1 MALFASNIVTSDS
14 ALGGKIIEKSL
25 RFNGD
30 NTYLTK
36 ASTSTTGNRSKWT
49 WSAWVKRTST
59 GTAQDLYSAYDPRG
73 FYNIIRFGTDDQLNF
88 QSNSAQIKET
98 SRVFRDTTGWY
109 HIVVAVDTPNTT
121 AADRIII
128 YVNGSRET
136 LATDNQVLP
145 SHIYAFNQA
154 HVHTLG
160 VYADGS
166 SYNFDGYMA
175 DIHFRDGEALDP
187 TYFGFTDGQ
196 TGMWLPKPYTG
207 TFTNVNSNSLNDGTT
222 WNSTYAN
229 AFNGTATDSG
239 AGDGAYTGLNSTF
252 TINFPGD
259 GVTVSSS
266 LQFQGYAPAS
276 AQSTFDQYVDIYV
289 NGTERTCTIVSGS
302 ENGTHSAVH
311 NIDFTGTMT
320 SLRMQSKPTSNN
332 GISQVIVDGEI
343 LVNGLDARGN
353 NSYHI
358 DFVDDSGTTATTLG
372 KDTSGNANNYTPNN
386 FSVTAGE
393 DDDSFTFTPTNQIP
407 IFESLYS
414 AKQCGGNVAYSEGGL
429 KIATTASGSNYARY
443 PFAMSS
449 PEFAVNSGKWYAEFK
464 CGSTKCAFGIC
475 NIGQFDS
482 DMTSNPYGAAART
495 SLIYT
500 SEGQLRG
507 NNSDVR
513 NGNGAFTTN
522 DIIGIALDLD
532 NMKIYFH
539 KNGTYINSGNPN
551 TGANPDTVQDLQV
564 SNPGGYVFQAG
575 SDGQNN
581 VTAHGNF
588 GQRAFSYSVPTG
600 YKTLTRDRLPD
611 NIPSIVRPQRHFDTL
626 LYTGTGSANNIV
638 EGLEFSPD
646 MIWVKGRDTN
656 GYEHMIIDTVRGGT
670 KSVVTNAQDSESTH
684 GGRSMTFYP
693 GGVRWNSDSGNC
705 NANGEDYAMWCWKAG
720 GSSNTY
726 NIDGIGY
733 GTAAAAG
740 LDGGTIDPTGA
751 SVNTENGFGIYTY
764 TGNGIAGA
772 TIAHGLGIKPA
783 WIICKSTSNSSD
795 WRIYHQSLGNTTA
808 LKLNTSDQAYA
819 STTYW
824 NDTSPTSTT
833 VSFGTET
840 DLNGSS
846 RTHVMYCWAEIPGYS
861 KFGSYTGSGVTNGT
875 YVHLGFR
882 PAWVLFKRSDSS
894 STNWFIVD
902 IKRDTF
908 NECTRDLFP
917 NNSDNET
924 NNPNFV
930 DFLSNGFKLRTT
942 GTAVNAGTIIY
953 MAFAEEPGTTPFDTF
968 PNAR

>member
-1 MALFASNIVTSDS
+1 MTRVFLPHVITDDS
-14 ALGGKIIEKSL
+14 ALGGSEIERSL
-25 RFNGD
+25 RFISSD
-30 NTYLTK
+30 SHKL
-36 ASTSTTGNRSKWT
+36 NRT
-49 WSAWVKRTST
+49 
-59 GTAQDLYSAYDPRG
+59 
-73 FYNIIRFGTDDQLNF
+73 FGTNTSNTTKTLSFWMKRATMGAYQTMFGTTASGYIEGRF
-88 QSNSAQIKET
+88 QFTNTDELQFVGRDASDGTTDVNKATNRK
-98 SRVFRDTTGWY
+98 FRDVAAWY
-109 HIVVAVDTPNTT
+109 HIVLTLDSTDST
-121 AADRIII
+121 ADDRVKI
-128 YVNGSRET
+128 YVNGVRET
-136 LATDNQVLP
+136 SFSSSTNP
-145 SHIYAFNQA
+145 P
-154 HVHTLG
+154 
-160 VYADGS
+160 S
-166 SYNFDGYMA
+166 SYSFSFYRSSAGNFIGANDSSDFFDGYLA
-175 DIHFRDGEALDP
+175 EINFVDGQALDAS
-187 TYFGFTDGQ
+187 YFGYTEFQ
-196 TGMWLPKPYTG
+196 TGLWRPKRYEG
-207 TFTNVNSNSLNDGTT
+207 TYG
-222 WNSTYAN
+222 
-229 AFNGTATDSG
+229 
-239 AGDGAYTGLNSTF
+239 
-252 TINFPGD
+252 
-259 GVTVSSS
+259 
-266 LQFQGYAPAS
+266 
-276 AQSTFDQYVDIYV
+276 
-289 NGTERTCTIVSGS
+289 
-302 ENGTHSAVH
+302 
-311 NIDFTGTMT
+311 
-320 SLRMQSKPTSNN
+320 NN
-332 GISQVIVDGEI
+332 GFHLELKD
-343 LVNGLDARGN
+343 
-353 NSYHI
+353 NS
-358 DFVDDSGTTATTLG
+358 STSTLG
-372 KDTSGNANNYTPNN
+372 KDTSGNGNDFTANN
-386 FSVTAGE
+386 FSVSAGVGN
-393 DDDSFTFTPTNQIP
+393 DSMIDTPTH
-407 IFESLYS
+407 
-414 AKQCGGNVAYSEGGL
+414 
-429 KIATTASGSNYARY
+429 NYATLNSLHWNVLYGAGGTSNGADFTQANLRFVS
-443 PFAMSS
+443 PSS
-449 PEFAVNSGKWYAEFK
+449 VTSPYNRATDSTISVDSGKWYYEATQEHSDNGVTIGFSEV
-464 CGSTKCAFGIC
+464 GSIDSNGYYTGSWGF
-475 NIGQFDS
+475 NPFDQRY
-482 DMTSNPYGAAART
+482 MIAGTETSYGAKA
-495 SLIYT
+495 SN
-500 SEGQLRG
+500 G
-507 NNSDVR
+507 DVL
-513 NGNGAFTTN
+513 
-522 DIIGIALDLD
+522 GIAFDLD
-532 NMKIYFH
+532 NNTMQL
-539 KNGTYINSGNPN
+539 YINNSGQGVV
-551 TGANPDTVQDLQV
+551 TGLGISGKTVV
-564 SNPGGYVFQAG
+564 MTAKIAFWTNKWVF
-575 SDGQNN
+575 
-581 VTAHGNF
+581 NF
-588 GQRAFSYSVPTG
+588 GQQGFTYTPPTG
-600 YKTLTRDRLPD
+600 YKALESSNVPPK
-611 NIPSIVRPQRHFDTL
+611 NVPSIIRPQRFFDTL
-626 LYTGTGSANNIV
+626 LYTGTGSSNIV

-656 GYEHMIIDTVRGGT
+656 GYEHMIIDTVRGGNN
-670 KSVVTNAQDSESTH
+670 SLVPNSSDAESTH

-795 WRIYHQSLGNTTA
+795 WRVYHPSLGNTTA

>member
-1 MALFASNIVTSDS
+1 MPIFASNIVTPDS

-49 WSAWVKRTST
+49 WSAWIKRTKL
-59 GTAQDLYSAYDPRG
+59 GTVQDLYSAYDPRG

-88 QSNSAQIKET
+88 QSNSAAIKKT
-98 SRVFRDTTGWY
+98 NRKFRDTTGWY
-109 HIVVAVDTPNTT
+109 HIVVVIDTPNTT
-121 AADRIII
+121 AADRVII

-136 LATDNQVLP
+136 FETDNQVLP
-145 SHIYAFNQA
+145 SEIFAFNQA

-166 SYNFDGYMA
+166 NYNFDGYMA

-207 TFTNVNSNSLNDGTT
+207 TFTNVNSSSLNDGTT

-239 AGDGAYTGLNSTF
+239 AGDGSYTGLNSTF

-358 DFVDDSGTTATTLG
+358 DFIDDSGTTATTLG

-393 DDDSFTFTPTNQIP
+393 DDDSFTFTPTPSPNQFP
-407 IFESLYS
+407 TFEPLYS
-414 AKQCGGNVAYSEGGL
+414 SQQGGGSVTYSEGAL
-429 KIATTASGSNYARY
+429 KIATSASGSNYARY

-449 PEFAVNSGKWYAEFK
+449 PEFAVNSGKWYVEFK

-475 NIGQFDS
+475 NTAQFDS
-482 DMTSNPYGAAART
+482 DMTNNPYGAAART

-551 TGANPDTVQDLQV
+551 TGANPDTVQDLQATYN
-564 SNPGGYVFQAG
+564 SGGYIFQAG

-581 VTAHGNF
+581 ITAHANF
-588 GQRAFSYSVPTG
+588 GQRAFSYSIPTG

-626 LYTGTGSANNIV
+626 LYTGNGATQSIT
-638 EGLEFSPD
+638 GLEFAPD
-646 MIWVKGRDTN
+646 FVWIKERSSTSNHTLG
-656 GYEHMIIDTVRGGT
+656 DTVRGANKILESNDGDAEHEPDAGAHRF
-670 KSVVTNAQDSESTH
+670 KSFDPNGFTH
-684 GGRSMTFYP
+684 E
-693 GGVRWNSDSGNC
+693 NSGAVNQSGETYV
-705 NANGEDYAMWCWKAG
+705 AWCWKAG
-720 GSSNTY
+720 GTAVSNSDGSITSSVSANQE
-726 NIDGIGY
+726 
-733 GTAAAAG
+733 AG
-740 LDGGTIDPTGA
+740 F
-751 SVNTENGFGIYTY
+751 SVVTW
-764 TGNGIAGA
+764 TGNATAGA
-772 TIAHGLGIKPA
+772 TVGHGLGKAPA
-783 WIICKSTSNSSD
+783 CIFLKGRSFEDHWAVYHKGIGTSLSD
-795 WRIYHQSLGNTTA
+795 SNRKL
-808 LKLNTSDQAYA
+808 LKLNDSGTYQTST
-819 STTYW
+819 SYW
-824 NDTSPTSTT
+824 NDTSPTAS
-833 VSFGTET
+833 VFSLGT
-840 DLNGSS
+840 DQ
-846 RTHVMYCWAEIPGYS
+846 RTNKNTGTFVAYCWAEIPGYS
-861 KFGSYTGSGVTNGT
+861 KFGKYIGNGNADGA
-875 YVHLGFR
+875 YVDLGFR
-882 PAWVLFKRSDSS
+882 PALIIYKATNDGQHWQIHDTKRLGYNQRNDSL
-894 STNWFIVD
+894 
-902 IKRDTF
+902 
-908 NECTRDLFP
+908 EP
-917 NNSDNET
+917 SDNSTEQT
-924 NNPNFV
+924 NRNI
-930 DFLSNGFKLRTT
+930 DILSNGFKLRN
-942 GTAVNAGTIIY
+942 GLSQSNGGSIEYVY
-953 MAFAEEPGTTPFDTF
+953 MAWAEQQGQTPFNTF
-968 PNAR
+968 PDAR

>member
-720 GSSNTY
+720 GAAVTNNDGSITSSVSANQE
-726 NIDGIGY
+726 
-733 GTAAAAG
+733 AG
-740 LDGGTIDPTGA
+740 FSIVTW
-751 SVNTENGFGIYTY
+751 
-764 TGNGIAGA
+764 TGNA
-772 TIAHGLGIKPA
+772 TNPSTIGHGLSKAPDIILVKNRTSDGTN
-783 WIICKSTSNSSD
+783 WIM
-795 WRIYHQSLGNTTA
+795 YHSA
-808 LKLNTSDQAYA
+808 NTSEPETDYLILD
-819 STTYW
+819 ST
-824 NDTSPTSTT
+824 TSTT
-833 VSFGTET
+833 DSANVWADTAPTSSVFTVGSAGSVNNSGASFIT
-840 DLNGSS
+840 
-846 RTHVMYCWAEIPGYS
+846 YCWHEVPGYS
-861 KFGSYTGSGVTNGT
+861 KFGNYTGSGSSDGS
-875 YVHLGFR
+875 YMYLGFR
-882 PAWVLFKRSDSS
+882 PAFLLLRRTDDSKSWVLFDNKRSPF
-894 STNWFIVD
+894 NLVD
-902 IKRDTF
+902 KS
-908 NECTRDLFP
+908 LYP
-917 NNSDNET
+917 NRTDGDNGLSNLE
-924 NNPNFV
+924 V
-930 DFLSNGFKLRTT
+930 DFLSNGFKIKNSVNTINASD
-942 GTAVNAGTIIY
+942 GTYVY
-953 MAFAEEPGTTPFDTF
+953 MAFAEQQGQTPFNTF
-968 PNAR
+968 PDAR